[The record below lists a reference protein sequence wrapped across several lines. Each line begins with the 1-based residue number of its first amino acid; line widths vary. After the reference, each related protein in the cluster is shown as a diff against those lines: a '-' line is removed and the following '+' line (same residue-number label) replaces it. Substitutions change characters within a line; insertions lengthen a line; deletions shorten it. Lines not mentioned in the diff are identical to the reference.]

1 MKKFASVLVQ
11 LKTLALEKIEQKLE
25 SKRLELQQNER
36 EVLDKQAQLSAFK
49 NPELGGMS
57 LFLQTQQLKSALRL
71 EIEYYQQEGEN
82 LNKDLKVL
90 EKDYFLANQE
100 LEKAKIILEKEK
112 QKEKEIVE
120 KKEQTLLDENAMIL
134 HWQKGGLACVK
145 SC

>member
-25 SKRLELQQNER
+25 SKRLEWQQNER
-36 EVLDKQAQLSAFK
+36 EILDKQAQLSAFK

-57 LFLQTQQLKSALRL
+57 LFLQTQQLKSALRM

-82 LNKDLKVL
+82 LTKDLKIL
-90 EKDYFLANQE
+90 EKEYFLANQE

-112 QKEKEIVE
+112 QKEKEILE
-120 KKEQTLLDENAMIL
+120 KKEQALLDENAMIL
-134 HWQKGGLACVK
+134 HWQKEGLHA
-145 SC
+145 

>member
-25 SKRLELQQNER
+25 SKRLELQQKER

-57 LFLQTQQLKSALRL
+57 LFLQIQQLKSALRM
-71 EIEYYQQEGEN
+71 EIEYCQQEGEN
-82 LNKDLKVL
+82 LTKDLKVL
-90 EKDYFLANQE
+90 EKDYLLANQE
-100 LEKAKIILEKEK
+100 LEKAKIILENEK
-112 QKEKEIVE
+112 QKEQKILE

-134 HWQKGGLACVK
+134 HWQKEGLHA
-145 SC
+145 

>member
-36 EVLDKQAQLSAFK
+36 EVLEKQAQLSAFK

-57 LFLQTQQLKSALRL
+57 LFLQTQQLKSALRM

-82 LNKDLKVL
+82 LTKDLKIL
-90 EKDYFLANQE
+90 EKDYLLANQE

-120 KKEQTLLDENAMIL
+120 KKEQALLDENAMIL
-134 HWQKGGLACVK
+134 HWQKEGLHA
-145 SC
+145 

>member
-57 LFLQTQQLKSALRL
+57 LFLQTQQLKSALRM
-71 EIEYYQQEGEN
+71 EIEYYQQEGKN
-82 LNKDLKVL
+82 LNKDLKIL
-90 EKDYFLANQE
+90 EKDYLLANQE

-112 QKEKEIVE
+112 QKEKEILE
-120 KKEQTLLDENAMIL
+120 KKEQALLDENAMIL
-134 HWQKGGLACVK
+134 HWQKEGLHA
-145 SC
+145 

>member
-25 SKRLELQQNER
+25 SKRLELQQKER

-57 LFLQTQQLKSALRL
+57 LFLQTQQLKSALRM

-90 EKDYFLANQE
+90 EKDYLLANQE

-112 QKEKEIVE
+112 QKEKEILE
-120 KKEQTLLDENAMIL
+120 KKEQALLDENAMIL
-134 HWQKGGLACVK
+134 HWQKGGLHA
-145 SC
+145 

>member
-36 EVLDKQAQLSAFK
+36 EVLDKQAQLNAFK

-57 LFLQTQQLKSALRL
+57 LFLQIQQLKSALRM

-90 EKDYFLANQE
+90 EKDYLLANQE

-112 QKEKEIVE
+112 QKEKEVLE

-134 HWQKGGLACVK
+134 HWQKEGLHA
-145 SC
+145 

>member
-36 EVLDKQAQLSAFK
+36 EVLDKQAQLNAFK

-57 LFLQTQQLKSALRL
+57 LFLQTQQLKSALRM
-71 EIEYYQQEGEN
+71 EIEYYQQESKN

-90 EKDYFLANQE
+90 EKDYLLANQE
-100 LEKAKIILEKEK
+100 LEKAKIILENEK
-112 QKEKEIVE
+112 QKEKEILE
-120 KKEQTLLDENAMIL
+120 KKEQALLDENAMIL
-134 HWQKGGLACVK
+134 HWQKGGLHA
-145 SC
+145 

>member
-25 SKRLELQQNER
+25 SKRLELQQKER

-57 LFLQTQQLKSALRL
+57 LFLQTQQLKSALRM

-82 LNKDLKVL
+82 LTKDLKIL
-90 EKDYFLANQE
+90 EKEYLLANQE
-100 LEKAKIILEKEK
+100 LEKAKIILENEK
-112 QKEKEIVE
+112 RKEKEILE
-120 KKEQTLLDENAMIL
+120 KKEQALLDENAMIL
-134 HWQKGGLACVK
+134 HWQKEGLHA
-145 SC
+145 

>member
-25 SKRLELQQNER
+25 SKRLELRQNER
-36 EVLDKQAQLSAFK
+36 EVLEKQAQLSVFK

-57 LFLQTQQLKSALRL
+57 LFLQTQQLKSALRM
-71 EIEYYQQEGEN
+71 EIEYYQQEGKN

-90 EKDYFLANQE
+90 EKDYLLANQE

-112 QKEKEIVE
+112 QKEKEILE
-120 KKEQTLLDENAMIL
+120 KKEQALLDENAMIL
-134 HWQKGGLACVK
+134 HWQKESLHA
-145 SC
+145 

>member
-25 SKRLELQQNER
+25 SKRLELRQNER

-57 LFLQTQQLKSALRL
+57 LFLQTQQLKSALRM
-71 EIEYYQQEGEN
+71 EIEYYQQEGKN

-90 EKDYFLANQE
+90 EKDYILANQE

-112 QKEKEIVE
+112 QKEKEILE
-120 KKEQTLLDENAMIL
+120 KKEQALLDENAMIL
-134 HWQKGGLACVK
+134 HWQKEGLHA
-145 SC
+145 

>member
-25 SKRLELQQNER
+25 SKRLELQQKER

-82 LNKDLKVL
+82 LNKDLKIL
-90 EKDYFLANQE
+90 EKDYLLANQE
-100 LEKAKIILEKEK
+100 LEKAKIILENEK

-120 KKEQTLLDENAMIL
+120 KKEQALLDENAMIL
-134 HWQKGGLACVK
+134 HWQKGGLHA
-145 SC
+145 

>member
-25 SKRLELQQNER
+25 SKRLELQQKER
-36 EVLDKQAQLSAFK
+36 EVLEKQAQLSAFK

-82 LNKDLKVL
+82 LNKDLKIL

-120 KKEQTLLDENAMIL
+120 KKEQALLDENAMIL
-134 HWQKGGLACVK
+134 HWQKEGLHA
-145 SC
+145 

>member
-57 LFLQTQQLKSALRL
+57 LFLQTQQLKSALRM

-100 LEKAKIILEKEK
+100 LEKAKIILENEK
-112 QKEKEIVE
+112 QKEQKIVE
-120 KKEQTLLDENAMIL
+120 KKEQALLDENAMIL
-134 HWQKGGLACVK
+134 HWQKEGLHA
-145 SC
+145 

>member
-1 MKKFASVLVQ
+1 MKKFASMLVQ

-57 LFLQTQQLKSALRL
+57 LFLQTQQLKSALRM

-82 LNKDLKVL
+82 LTKDLKIL
-90 EKDYFLANQE
+90 ERDYLLANQE

-112 QKEKEIVE
+112 QKEQKILE
-120 KKEQTLLDENAMIL
+120 KKEQALLDENAMIL
-134 HWQKGGLACVK
+134 HWQKEGLHA
-145 SC
+145 

>member
-36 EVLDKQAQLSAFK
+36 EILDKQAQLSMFK

-57 LFLQTQQLKSALRL
+57 LFLQTQQLKSALRM

-100 LEKAKIILEKEK
+100 LEKAKIILENEK
-112 QKEKEIVE
+112 QKEKEILE
-120 KKEQTLLDENAMIL
+120 KKSRPFWT
-134 HWQKGGLACVK
+134 KTP
-145 SC
+145 

>member
-25 SKRLELQQNER
+25 SKRLELQQNKR

-57 LFLQTQQLKSALRL
+57 LFLQTQQLKSALRM
-71 EIEYYQQEGEN
+71 EIEYCQQEGEN
-82 LNKDLKVL
+82 LTNDLKIL
-90 EKDYFLANQE
+90 EKEYLLANQE

-112 QKEKEIVE
+112 QKEKEILE
-120 KKEQTLLDENAMIL
+120 KKEQALLDENAMIL
-134 HWQKGGLACVK
+134 HWQKEGLHA
-145 SC
+145 